1 MRARGSVRGRVRVQV
16 RVWVRARVRRGHLVG
31 LHLSLA
37 REAGDLALH
46 DDGAGR
52 LHDVLEGDRRRLD
65 PHLHL
70 GVHLQGSPYI
80 SPISPL
86 YLTFISVFTAS
97 LISAMRACVAK
108 RSQRLTK
115 GMAVCSGGTGAP
127 SRHHTAADCKRA
139 GFWSVRWPC
148 GPRRARA
155 SFFFTTPAVPTP
167 PRPSRSRRADR
178 ASA

>member
-52 LHDVLEGDRRRLD
+52 LHDVLEGDSRRLD

-70 GVHLQGSPYI
+70 VVHRFLDLGYARLRGETQPKAY
-80 SPISPL
+80 
-86 YLTFISVFTAS
+86 
-97 LISAMRACVAK
+97 
-108 RSQRLTK
+108 QRDGRVL
-115 GMAVCSGGTGAP
+115 
-127 SRHHTAADCKRA
+127 
-139 GFWSVRWPC
+139 
-148 GPRRARA
+148 
-155 SFFFTTPAVPTP
+155 
-167 PRPSRSRRADR
+167 
-178 ASA
+178 